1 VNNHTCLLNYRRAR
15 GRNIKRKKT
24 RKLVFFDFVTNFGG
38 AQRSTTLLCKQLQK
52 TNNVEVI
59 DAYGICEQYLSAME
73 KQNIPVHVLIPD
85 AKHMYIGHK
94 GNALLRTASLL
105 RQLPE
110 FFKLRKTLMGKI
122 SELKPDVI
130 WVNSGKALAF
140 LAYHPFFRKLPV
152 ALYARGWYQKRQ
164 YPFINRFL
172 IKNFTDG
179 ILALSNPTKQALTEW
194 PIPADKIHMVLNTI
208 DFENIFAQRDEGLSD
223 MPPAADRSF
232 KILSPAGLLRTKG
245 QHTAIRAAASLKQQ
259 GLNFVMWL
267 AGDVGI
273 GDKSGYRDYLKGL
286 ITENGLDDTVF
297 LLGWRSDVPSL
308 INLSDAVILPTHTE
322 GLPRVVFESMI
333 LKRPVITTPAGGIP
347 DLIEDGQTGL
357 LFAVDDDKQLA
368 ANIEKLMKD
377 RELYRQ
383 LVQKAHK
390 HIYENFNTE
399 RHVEMV
405 QQAFENIITSKE
417 RKKKHDETIE

>member
-1 VNNHTCLLNYRRAR
+1 
-15 GRNIKRKKT
+15 
-24 RKLVFFDFVTNFGG
+24 
-38 AQRSTTLLCKQLQK
+38 
-52 TNNVEVI
+52 
-59 DAYGICEQYLSAME
+59 
-73 KQNIPVHVLIPD
+73 
-85 AKHMYIGHK
+85 MYIGHK